1 MSVVEQPKDASHPLA
16 LQTVGWCVR
25 QGFKAVPLRPNSKA
39 AFDEKYV
46 DLNYA
51 PPHVDLWKGKN
62 LGVGVVCGPRHSGPI
77 DVDLDC
83 DEALFFARV
92 FLPTTSAIF
101 GRKTKRAS
109 HWLYKVNVEEFAK
122 RAFVDPVKRST
133 IVELRGD
140 GGHQTVYP
148 GSCHEDTGEL
158 IEWEEVPFPE
168 VPSVDAIALEL
179 AVKKIAIA
187 TMITRH
193 MWADGQRNEV
203 CKHLAGI
210 FFYLDWPVDDV
221 KALIQAVM
229 DQTGDDDKTRLKTVV
244 STFKKGEKGGKITGS
259 NALRALLGEAKSVD
273 VLLDWAGSNA
283 ASLLSDYNER
293 FAVVTV
299 KGKFRIAETS
309 SVERGGAPTLFA
321 KDDFL
326 NLMETDTFSADDGK
340 KVPKARVWLAS
351 PRRRSYRGI
360 DFIPGVE
367 DASPLLNIWT
377 GWGVD
382 PKADA
387 SCSAWKDLLY
397 YTICGSDDDAYN
409 WLLNWFA
416 NILIEP
422 KNKPLTAPVIVG
434 RQGAGKS
441 LALGYFGRILG
452 PAYTTVTHDEH
463 IYGKFNRHLAT
474 TLLLH
479 SEEALYGG
487 DRKHRGIIKSL
498 ITDEWRIFEQK
509 GVDAEKVHNYL
520 RLVLT
525 SNESWAAPTEV
536 DDRRFTIFDL
546 EGRSAPADIIR
557 AVLHEQATDGPAA
570 LFHFLT
576 KEHKYDSAMPR
587 TNIKNE
593 ALDALKKINMD
604 PVASWWYECLK
615 VGQLMPDYL
624 SWATKPAGEA
634 WPEIV
639 ASTALFTSMQI
650 FAKQARMRYN
660 PDATTF
666 ALTLNRLIG
675 SKLYREQKFFNN
687 PMSPDHPRE
696 VRMLSR
702 KQHTIIN
709 MPTLENCRR
718 AFGWYIGNNT
728 MAWPA
733 NEKEMKEQHD
743 KF

>member
-1 MSVVEQPKDASHPLA
+1 
-16 LQTVGWCVR
+16 
-25 QGFKAVPLRPNSKA
+25 
-39 AFDEKYV
+39 
-46 DLNYA
+46 
-51 PPHVDLWKGKN
+51 
-62 LGVGVVCGPRHSGPI
+62 
-77 DVDLDC
+77 
-83 DEALFFARV
+83 
-92 FLPTTSAIF
+92 
-101 GRKTKRAS
+101 
-109 HWLYKVNVEEFAK
+109 
-122 RAFVDPVKRST
+122 
-133 IVELRGD
+133 
-140 GGHQTVYP
+140 
-148 GSCHEDTGEL
+148 
-158 IEWEEVPFPE
+158 
-168 VPSVDAIALEL
+168 
-179 AVKKIAIA
+179 
-187 TMITRH
+187 
-193 MWADGQRNEV
+193 
-203 CKHLAGI
+203 
-210 FFYLDWPVDDV
+210 
-221 KALIQAVM
+221 
-229 DQTGDDDKTRLKTVV
+229 
-244 STFKKGEKGGKITGS
+244 
-259 NALRALLGEAKSVD
+259 
-273 VLLDWAGSNA
+273 
-283 ASLLSDYNER
+283 
-293 FAVVTV
+293 
-299 KGKFRIAETS
+299 
-309 SVERGGAPTLFA
+309 
-321 KDDFL
+321 
-326 NLMETDTFSADDGK
+326 METDTFTADDGK

-351 PRRRSYRGI
+351 PRRRAYKGM
-360 DFIPGVE
+360 DFVPGVE
-367 DASPLLNIWT
+367 DASPILNLWT

-382 PKADA
+382 PKSDA

-397 YTICGSDDDAYN
+397 YTICGADDNTYQ

-416 NILIEP
+416 NILLEP
-422 KNKPLTAPVIVG
+422 KDKPLTAPVIVG

-463 IYGKFNRHLAT
+463 IYGKFNKHLAT

-509 GVDAEKVHNYL
+509 GVDAERIHNYL

-536 DDRRFTIFDL
+536 DDRRFSIFDL

-570 LFHFLT
+570 LFHYLT
-576 KEHKYDSAMPR
+576 KEHKYDPAMPR

-624 SWATKPAGEA
+624 SWATKPEGEP

-650 FAKQARMRYN
+650 YAKTARMRYN

-666 ALTLNRLIG
+666 ALHLNRMVNT
-675 SKLYREQKFFNN
+675 KLHREQKFFNN

-702 KQHTIIN
+702 KQHTILN
-709 MPTLENCRR
+709 MPTLDNCRR
-718 AFGWYIGNNT
+718 AFGWYIGNKD

-733 NEKEMKEQHD
+733 NQQEVREQHD